1 MITLFKSDEK
11 DFTHNGLGTLDRDI
25 IDPIVSEDLNG
36 IYQFTFKYPIF
47 APHGSEISGQSVI
60 RVPTP
65 DEEDQLF
72 RVYHPIKSMGYL
84 SVSCYHIFYDLIDN
98 FIEDTNIV
106 RRNGQGAITQLL
118 GATQYGHSFR
128 AFSDIQTVSNARMVR
143 MNPIEALLDDGTENT
158 FVSRWGGELKRNN
171 FDIRINKAIGS
182 NRGKQIR
189 HRKDLLGYE
198 ADVDWSAVTTRIMP
212 KGFDGL
218 LLPEKYVDSPLI
230 NKYVYPKIKVVEY
243 PDIKAA
249 VGKYANDDDAVPLQE
264 AYELLRSAAKAEF
277 DINHVDV
284 PPANYKVDFVSLDKT
299 EEYKDLEELQKVF
312 IGDTVEVIHEDDG
325 INIQAK
331 VISYKYHPLAEKYLG
346 IELGNFTDSLTKNYT
361 DIQNLSRKVD
371 NISELANIIQSTADG
386 KNTIYRGENEPVNPN
401 LNDLWY
407 KPNGTETEMYQ
418 YVEENGQRYW
428 KIIANTA
435 ELSSVKKEVEDV
447 IKQADADREAAEQ
460 NFEQAVVDA
469 ATYTNT
475 KAQEFDTKL
484 VAVNQEV
491 ANVTQAANAA
501 VTQANKA
508 VEDAGFAKVDASAAK
523 LNAATALENAN
534 TAKSNAS
541 TALTNANSALTKV
554 GSLEIT
560 TGSLLTSY
568 NDLTKTVGLKADKT
582 TVDGINSKVTQH
594 GLDISANAT
603 AVGLKADKS
612 VVDSIKGTAD
622 NHTLDIKATADGLT
636 LKADSSLV
644 NTIKGTVDTHT
655 TQISANSTAI
665 NARLTSAQVET
676 LLTGKKY
683 VNETTLNATA
693 NGLSA
698 SITQISSD
706 LDNLEIGGRNL
717 LRYSGEGLYSGG
729 SGFYNH
735 VITAID
741 GKESLRFTNT
751 SILYLNSN
759 DLPTLT
765 TGETFTFSFYAKAS
779 VPLNL
784 KSVYMS
790 SNNNGYI
797 PNTQITTSWK
807 RFSFTF
813 TSKGESAMRIHM
825 YPTIGQEEFFYLS
838 DWKLEKG
845 NKATDWT
852 PAPEDMATLEKVT
865 SIEANVDGL
874 QTTVASKADKSQIT
888 QLSTQI
894 SSKVEST
901 TYNSKMTQLDSAI
914 NLRVTKG
921 DVTAQINVEAGV
933 TLISN
938 KKLLLDANTYI
949 MGTTFANDVK
959 AKSLEAVYADIA
971 TLKTKVL
978 TADVITSTMVKSD
991 TALIDKIFITDANI
1005 NRLTAKTAFINSV
1018 KAIDIAA
1025 DRITTGTLNAAKV
1038 TIINLDASRITSG
1051 TLQSITIRGSVIHA
1065 SEFRQEDTSSSNY
1078 TLVQILKTGIWTS
1091 DGTGA
1096 LTVQIDKAGIRVG
1109 GTATIGSATILTNN
1123 QINVQNT
1130 YTHNITTT
1138 GQTTLQYLTV
1148 NQQAVFMDGMRFGGG
1163 TPTGNARA
1171 FFVGTI
1177 GNVTGAWI
1185 RPLSSSTVWQRLVT
1199 ASEI

>member
-218 LLPEKYVDSPLI
+218 LLREKYVDSPLI

-469 ATYTNT
+469 AIYTNT

-612 VVDSIKGTAD
+612 VVDSIKGTVD

-698 SITQISSD
+698 SITQVSND
-706 LDNLEIGGRNL
+706 LSNLEIGGRNL
-717 LRYSGEGLYSGG
+717 LLNTSGEKTVSRNYDFKISSALVKGAYIYTFWLKANRETTVRVYVNDDTGLNRVYWG
-729 SGFYNH
+729 S
-735 VITAID
+735 A
-741 GKESLRFTNT
+741 SLN
-751 SILYLNSN
+751 
-759 DLPTLT
+759 
-765 TGETFTFSFYAKAS
+765 
-779 VPLNL
+779 
-784 KSVYMS
+784 
-790 SNNNGYI
+790 
-797 PNTQITTSWK
+797 ITTEYQK
-807 RFSFTF
+807 YAVAFVLNKTDGVSFDDVRMRVYGNDGDYF
-813 TSKGESAMRIHM
+813 TGK
-825 YPTIGQEEFFYLS
+825 LS
-838 DWKLEKG
+838 KLEKG
-845 NKATDWT
+845 TKATDWS
-852 PAPEDMATLEKVT
+852 PAPEDLATLEQFT
-865 SIEANVDGL
+865 TIEATVKGI
-874 QTTVASKADKSQIT
+874 QTTVGDKADKSQIT
-888 QLSTQI
+888 QLAGQI
-894 SSKVEST
+894 STKVESA